1 MAADSTPPT
10 SKSICF
16 GVCEKFQP
24 QIWGSGE
31 RGFFSRLLSL
41 IRSNLRSCGPIGPF
55 PVVESFPV
63 ADRLKKVRRFFR
75 WNIKNEVLVENRAQ
89 PISGEEIDTC
99 GIEPLGA
106 KFFPLNFP
114 PRTEPLFFTDFFR
127 DLNFERGFLCS
138 SAFSFG
144 FKTYFFSI
152 LQIGKNY
159 ISGKE
164 CLIFSRFVWI

>member
-41 IRSNLRSCGPIGPF
+41 VRSKLRSCGPIGPF

-75 WNIKNEVLVENRAQ
+75 WNIKNEVLVENRPQ

-99 GIEPLGA
+99 GNEPLRA

-114 PRTEPLFFTDFFR
+114 PWIEPLFSQT
-127 DLNFERGFLCS
+127 
-138 SAFSFG
+138 
-144 FKTYFFSI
+144 FFSRPEFGARFSM
-152 LQIGKNY
+152 LQRVFIWFLNLFFQYFANRQK
-159 ISGKE
+159 I
-164 CLIFSRFVWI
+164 